1 MRVRGVL
8 HPAFLALTSAS
19 ALAHALW
26 YTLFPVYLRASA
38 LELWQVG
45 AISSLVLTLSFVLAL
60 PAGVTADAAPTRWA
74 LALAS
79 AGQLVP
85 ALLVLLAPHPLLLLA
100 SVVTYTFFLALRGQ
114 AALRLL
120 AVSSSQRSWSTIYSA
135 YLLLAGASGV
145 AGSYLSGPLAERR
158 GFGAV
163 YLASAALFS
172 LALALSLFVEIV
184 PGGGGRRVARNLKVL
199 RNRDFARLTASL
211 ALHDLA
217 VFSAMTYVQIF
228 QREVVG
234 LSLSQ
239 ISLLAAVGSAASQA
253 AQLGAGHFADSFGAK
268 KALALHYLGV
278 SAGYAAMGV
287 GRSFEDLLAATLVQ
301 SAFLPFDMPARRKLL
316 SLMAPESAV
325 ATVNGLSDAI
335 VGLVSLPAPLL
346 GGYLWYGVG
355 PRGMLAACAALN
367 LTAFLP
373 LASLREGSERG
384 ARFQDRSR

>member
-1 MRVRGVL
+1 MRARGVL
-8 HPAFLALTSAS
+8 HPAFLALASSA
-19 ALAHALW
+19 ALAHAVW
-26 YTLFPVYLRASA
+26 YTLFPVYLRSSA

-45 AISSLVLTLSFVLAL
+45 VISSLTLTLSFVLAL
-60 PAGVTADAAPTRWA
+60 PAGVVADAASTRWA

-79 AGQLVP
+79 AGQLAP
-85 ALLVLLAPHPLLLLA
+85 LLLILLAPHPLLLLA
-100 SVVTYTFFLALRGQ
+100 SVAAYTFFLALRGQ
-114 AALRLL
+114 VALRLL
-120 AVSSSQRSWSTIYSA
+120 AASGSQRSWSTIYSA
-135 YLLLAGASGV
+135 YLLLVGASGV
-145 AGSYLSGPLAERR
+145 AGAYLSGLLAERR
-158 GFGAV
+158 GFSAV

-172 LALALSLFVEIV
+172 LALVLSLFVENV
-184 PGGGGRRVARNLKVL
+184 PGGSGRRAVRNLKML
-199 RNRDFARLTASL
+199 QSRDFARLTASL

-217 VFSAMTYVQIF
+217 VFSATPYVQIF

-239 ISLLAAVGSAASQA
+239 ISLLAAAGSAASQA
-253 AQLGAGHFADSFGAK
+253 AQLGAGYFADRFGAK

-278 SAGYAAMGV
+278 SAGYAVMGV

-301 SAFLPFDMPARRKLL
+301 SVFLPFDIPARRKLL

-335 VGLVSLPAPLL
+335 VGLVALPSPLL
-346 GGYLWYGVG
+346 GSYLWLGVG

-373 LASLREGSERG
+373 LVALKEENG
-384 ARFQDRSR
+384 